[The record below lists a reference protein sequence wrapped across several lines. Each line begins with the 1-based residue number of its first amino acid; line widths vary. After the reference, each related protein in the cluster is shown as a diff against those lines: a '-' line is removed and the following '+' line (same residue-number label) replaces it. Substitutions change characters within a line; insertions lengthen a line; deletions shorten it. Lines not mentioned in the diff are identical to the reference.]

1 MRTDSSSPS
10 AVFQAETLNGVD
22 VPIAQTKEGIR
33 SEVLKLLSRNLSPH
47 LNDLVDSLKSAVAL
61 CNKLTNDVEEM
72 QGSVA
77 TCTASV
83 RETKDKVPDQIVPMA
98 TTSASKALLESS
110 KEQRLPPHLV
120 NRLLLRKS
128 LTNKN
133 DSANLNGVRS
143 SFAKAPR
150 DFFAIQA
157 PPLPNYTPPDITL
170 NIGGSIVIVP
180 MQPPL
185 ILSASPAVGGISI
198 EGRLDQSSLTLQ
210 FQPANVYYLYSYT
223 PTDGDAIKVQLGIA
237 WTKIAVITA
246 PNLPLSFVA
255 VNLPPN
261 SVHFFVMHGVD
272 ALGRTGEWSNIV
284 KAIVN

>member
-1 MRTDSSSPS
+1 MMKMDSSSPS
-10 AVFQAETLNGVD
+10 AVFQAENANGVD
-22 VPIAQTKEGIR
+22 DVAPVQAKEAIR
-33 SEVLKLLSRNLSPH
+33 SEVFKMLSRNLSPH

-61 CNKLTNDVEEM
+61 CNKLTGDVEEM
-72 QGSVA
+72 RGSVA
-77 TCTASV
+77 ACTEAV
-83 RETKDKVPDQIVPMA
+83 KETKDKIIPLA

-120 NRLLLRKS
+120 NRLLSRNS
-128 LTNKN
+128 LTKSGNVN
-133 DSANLNGVRS
+133 SNGVPA

-150 DFFAIQA
+150 DFFSIQA
-157 PPLPNYTPPDITL
+157 PPLPKYTPPDITL

-185 ILSASPAVGGISI
+185 ILSASPAAGGISI
-198 EGRLDQSSLTLQ
+198 EGRLDQSSVTLQ

-223 PTDGDAIKVQLGIA
+223 PTEGDAFKVQLGIA

-246 PNLPLSFVA
+246 PSLPLSFVA
-255 VNLPPN
+255 VNLPAN

-272 ALGRTGEWSNIV
+272 ALGRTGEWSNII

>member
-1 MRTDSSSPS
+1 MKMDPSPPN
-10 AVFQAETLNGVD
+10 AVFQPENKIGVED
-22 VPIAQTKEGIR
+22 TTPVQAKEAIR
-33 SEVLKLLSRNLSPH
+33 SEVLKMLSRNLSPH
-47 LNDLVDSLKSAVAL
+47 LDDLVDSLKSAVAL
-61 CNKLTNDVEEM
+61 CNKLTSDVEEM

-77 TCTASV
+77 ACSESV
-83 RETKDKVPDQIVPMA
+83 KETKDKVPEQIIPLA

-120 NRLLLRKS
+120 NRLLSRKS
-128 LTNKN
+128 LTK
-133 DSANLNGVRS
+133 SGSVNLNGVR
-143 SFAKAPR
+143 APLTKAPR
-150 DFFAIQA
+150 DLFSIQA
-157 PPLPNYTPPDITL
+157 PPLPKYTPPDITL
-170 NIGGSIVIVP
+170 NIGGNIVIVP

-223 PTDGDAIKVQLGIA
+223 PTEGDAIKVQLGIA

-255 VNLPPN
+255 VNLPSN
-261 SVHFFVMHGVD
+261 SAGQEN
-272 ALGRTGEWSNIV
+272 GRTLLRLLSIR
-284 KAIVN
+284 